1 MTSISPRDGSSTG
14 TPASVLIIDDH
25 EIFAKS
31 LARVIE
37 SEPGMTVV
45 GSAGT
50 VAEGLGLV
58 EQLQP
63 DVVLMDV
70 ELPDG
75 DGIEATRHIVA
86 NSVHTRVVLLTGRAD
101 DEALRRGLEAGCAG
115 FVVKTDSLD
124 RLVGAVRA
132 AAPTETTTQRRAPT
146 LLTDTLTRRERE
158 ILGLV
163 ASGLANKAI
172 ARQLD
177 LSLNTVRNHVQR
189 VLHKLDA
196 RTRLQAVAIAV
207 AEGALAHGS

>member
-1 MTSISPRDGSSTG
+1 MTSISPRNGASTG

-25 EIFAKS
+25 EIFAQS
-31 LARVIE
+31 LARVIQ

-50 VAEGLGLV
+50 VAEGLRLI
-58 EQLQP
+58 EQLHP
-63 DVVLMDV
+63 HVVLMDV

-75 DGIEATRHIVA
+75 DGIEATRHIMA
-86 NSVHTRVVLLTGRAD
+86 NSMQTRVVLLTGRAD
-101 DEALRRGLEAGCAG
+101 EEARRRGLEAGCAG
-115 FVVKTDSLD
+115 FVVKSDSLD

-132 AAPTETTTQRRAPT
+132 AAPAKTSVRRAST
-146 LLTDTLTRRERE
+146 LLTDTLTLRERE
-158 ILGLV
+158 VLGLV

-189 VLHKLDA
+189 ALHKLDA

-207 AEGALAHGS
+207 AEGAISQGR